1 MPRRNKNPAKKS
13 PVRQDQPQN
22 SEAGL
27 VSQDRRTALS
37 LSTSYSG
44 PLPPPSMLKAYD
56 DVIPGAAERIL
67 ALAERQAAHRQKIES
82 TVVRGDTMRSWAG
95 LIAGAFVA
103 VLFLGVAALLVST
116 GHDLAGVAIGT
127 TTLVSIV
134 GTFIYG
140 TESRRRE
147 RTTKYED
154 TTRRRLTR

>member
-1 MPRRNKNPAKKS
+1 
-13 PVRQDQPQN
+13 
-22 SEAGL
+22 
-27 VSQDRRTALS
+27 
-37 LSTSYSG
+37 
-44 PLPPPSMLKAYD
+44 
-56 DVIPGAAERIL
+56 
-67 ALAERQAAHRQKIES
+67 
-82 TVVRGDTMRSWAG
+82 MRSWAG